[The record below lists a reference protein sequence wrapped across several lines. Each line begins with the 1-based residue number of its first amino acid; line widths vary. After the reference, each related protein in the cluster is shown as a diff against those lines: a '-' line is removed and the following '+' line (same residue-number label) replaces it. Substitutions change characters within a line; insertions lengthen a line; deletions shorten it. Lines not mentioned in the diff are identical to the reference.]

1 MKNLDRLAQEYVAD
15 QRAIETVQ
23 SVPIV
28 LLAGISGAGKD
39 TIKKVLLE
47 TGDYHKIVT
56 TTTRPPRPG
65 EENGV
70 HYHFVSLEHVMEML
84 ANHELIEANYYSNNV
99 YGASVAEF
107 QKAYD
112 EQKIAIADIDVN
124 GVAAFMQIAPQTI
137 RPIFLV
143 PPSYDEWY
151 ERWRNRYGDSYTE
164 HLDDLQRRKA
174 TAIDE
179 LQHVV
184 DTPYYHVVI
193 NDDLQTAV
201 QEVNEIAR
209 TGEQTEAAAQLG
221 RLVLQQVLADMRASQ
236 I

>member
-1 MKNLDRLAQEYVAD
+1 MKDLDRLAQEYKAN
-15 QRAIETVQ
+15 QRAIEIVQ

-39 TIKKVLLE
+39 TIKKVLLG
-47 TGDYHKIVT
+47 TGEYHKIIT
-56 TTTRPPRPG
+56 TTTRSPRPG

-70 HYHFVSLEHVMEML
+70 HYHFVSMERVMEML

-107 QKAYD
+107 QKAHD

-124 GVAAFMQIAPQTI
+124 GVAAFMQIAPKTI

-164 HLDDLQRRKA
+164 HLDDLQRRKT

-179 LQHVV
+179 LEHVLNV
-184 DTPYYHVVI
+184 PYYHIVI
-193 NDDLQTAV
+193 NDDL
-201 QEVNEIAR
+201 EVAAKEVGEIAHSGVQNE
-209 TGEQTEAAAQLG
+209 TGAQRG
-221 RLVLQQVLADMRASQ
+221 RAILRAVLEDMRDST

>member
-1 MKNLDRLAQEYVAD
+1 MKNLDRLAQEYKAD

-56 TTTRPPRPG
+56 TTTRLPRPD

-70 HYHFVSLEHVMEML
+70 HYHFVSMERVMEML

-124 GVAAFMQIAPQTI
+124 GVAAFMQIAPRTI

-151 ERWRNRYGDSYTE
+151 ERWRSRYGDSYTE
-164 HLDDLQRRKA
+164 HLDDLKRRKA

-179 LQHVV
+179 LQHVM
-184 DTPYYHVVI
+184 DAPYYRIVI

-201 QEVNEIAR
+201 REVNEIAR
-209 TGEQTEAAAQLG
+209 TGEQTEAAAQHG
-221 RLVLQQVLADMRASQ
+221 RVILQQVLADMRASQ

>member
-47 TGDYHKIVT
+47 TDDYHKIVT

-70 HYHFVSLEHVMEML
+70 HYHFVSLERVLEML

-124 GVAAFMQIAPQTI
+124 GVAAFMQIAPKTI

-184 DTPYYHVVI
+184 DTPYYYVVI
-193 NDDLQTAV
+193 NDELQTAV

-209 TGEQTEAAAQLG
+209 TGEQAEMMGRRG
-221 RLVLQQVLADMRASQ
+221 RLVLEHVLADMQASQ